1 MERERAVFTK
11 RTQRTPSEGAGR
23 LERPILDIDSGICE
37 CICAFDK
44 PKNPKFLLGEKHTK
58 VFELF
63 CLSGFDQSNLRPI
76 RFNLQCLLENCLQS

>member
-44 PKNPKFLLGEKHTK
+44 PKNPSFYWEKNTPKFLNCF
-58 VFELF
+58 VFRDLI
-63 CLSGFDQSNLRPI
+63 SQI
-76 RFNLQCLLENCLQS
+76 